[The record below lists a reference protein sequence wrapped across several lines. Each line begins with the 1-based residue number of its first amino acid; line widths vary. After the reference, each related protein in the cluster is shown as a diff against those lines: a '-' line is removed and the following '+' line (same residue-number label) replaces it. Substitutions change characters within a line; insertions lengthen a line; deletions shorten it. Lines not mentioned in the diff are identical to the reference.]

1 MATAFHHGWLREKGK
16 ALSLGKIKLQMQS
29 PYTGQLQVCLHL
41 DWQPWR
47 ELEKNNTQ
55 YQRKVKSSY
64 HGFQWEIFG
73 SCGISDPSVY
83 GMLFHTFATLVLSDG
98 LLSPTYVSIYITQWA
113 QLYTSYCC
121 FSSPLLLV
129 YTARPANFSYTIFQS
144 ELVSPEDHV
153 STPWISVLI
162 SLLTILRKKSLPK
175 GIPISNT
182 SPTQLSSF
190 QHNPGGP
197 TQPLH
202 SLGA

>member
-55 YQRKVKSSY
+55 FQRKVKSSY

-83 GMLFHTFATLVLSDG
+83 GTLFHTFATLVLSNG
-98 LLSPTYVSIYITQWA
+98 LLSPTYVSIYISMGTA
-113 QLYTSYCC
+113 VHII
-121 FSSPLLLV
+121 LLL
-129 YTARPANFSYTIFQS
+129 F
-144 ELVSPEDHV
+144 
-153 STPWISVLI
+153 
-162 SLLTILRKKSLPK
+162 LP
-175 GIPISNT
+175 T
-182 SPTQLSSF
+182 
-190 QHNPGGP
+190 
-197 TQPLH
+197 
-202 SLGA
+202 SLGVHCKTSQFFLHHFSVWTGVTRGPC